1 MLSVLVSAV
10 HAHPREHADIFKLAG
25 SAAHVMPYVY
35 YVYPTDITRCECR
48 SQNHSNRIAAHLFVA
63 EHMLTNT

>member
-1 MLSVLVSAV
+1 MLSVLVSVV
-10 HAHPREHADIFKLAG
+10 HTHPREYADISKLAG
-25 SAAHVMPYVY
+25 SATHLMLYVDY
-35 YVYPTDITRCECR
+35 AYPTEITRCECR